1 MFPPRG
7 RWSILLGFDGRP
19 TDLEEGGMGPE
30 LDAELMELAGPRYWN
45 EDEAR
50 VVVEAWRR
58 SGESQAAFGRRYGIH
73 PGRVSRWARQL
84 ENRAEEP
91 VLFHPVHLVQ
101 REERAWGGPIEI
113 EFGRDCRVRVAGGF
127 EARDLER
134 VLGVLAAGGWC

>member
-1 MFPPRG
+1 
-7 RWSILLGFDGRP
+7 
-19 TDLEEGGMGPE
+19 MGLE

-101 REERAWGGPIEI
+101 REERGLGGPIEI
-113 EFGRDCRVRVAGGF
+113 ELGRDCRVRVAGGF
-127 EARDLER
+127 ETRDLER
-134 VLGVLAAGGWC
+134 VLGVLAQGGWC